1 MYFHVFSCQFC
12 PPGLLPTEAFL
23 LWPSILNVIYYHKSM
38 VTRPESLS
46 NQHHE
51 QELPQAHRTAICWA
65 VSMGN
70 FTCTALCFSFVKVLV
85 TYDASFVQENSA
97 NAMVASSC
105 KVSCVPFTSIWC
117 ALKNAE
123 LPLTMRRNE
132 PAEVHVNTD
141 MLRTCLICWHAA
153 CRSLET
159 ITAVQ
164 TTDLSRA
171 TSDGRLFLQRFVTNE
186 WWHVTNEQLN
196 VCWSLCVCADNDDS
210 SVSMLSDSDSEFDED
225 LLSEFAES
233 FVEEGSEERFGQV
246 CLYLLVYC
254 CIQKCICLWH
264 YVWCT
269 GYRFI

>member
-1 MYFHVFSCQFC
+1 MNFHVFSCQFR

-123 LPLTMRRNE
+123 LPLTMRRIE
-132 PAEVHVNTD
+132 PAEVHVNCWYAAYVPA
-141 MLRTCLICWHAA
+141 MLTCCVQVSGDDHGGPDDRPQPCDLWWKALSAKVRDEWMMTCHEWAAECVLITVCVQIM
-153 CRSLET
+153 T
-159 ITAVQ
+159 TAVSACCQ
-164 TTDLSRA
+164 ILTANSMKICCQNSQSHSWRKA
-171 TSDGRLFLQRFVTNE
+171 PKNVSVRFAYI
-186 WWHVTNEQLN
+186 
-196 VCWSLCVCADNDDS
+196 S
-210 SVSMLSDSDSEFDED
+210 
-225 LLSEFAES
+225 
-233 FVEEGSEERFGQV
+233 
-246 CLYLLVYC
+246 
-254 CIQKCICLWH
+254 
-264 YVWCT
+264 
-269 GYRFI
+269 

>member
-1 MYFHVFSCQFC
+1 MFVFMLHVCEPYQNPLAPPVLAFRPISRWPVLQNNIPDNQINIKPWYQNNMNFHVFSCQFR

-196 VCWSLCVCADNDDS
+196 VCWSLCVC
-210 SVSMLSDSDSEFDED
+210 
-225 LLSEFAES
+225 
-233 FVEEGSEERFGQV
+233 R
-246 CLYLLVYC
+246 
-254 CIQKCICLWH
+254 
-264 YVWCT
+264 
-269 GYRFI
+269 